1 MKNQKDFGKKQ
12 APCQRDPMGD
22 RGKPINFGDPMY
34 AATWAGRVWVHVTLR
49 EVSRSPAAFEEG
61 LRMSVST
68 GR

>member
-1 MKNQKDFGKKQ
+1 
-12 APCQRDPMGD
+12 MGD

-34 AATWAGRVWVHVTLR
+34 AATWAGKVRAHVTPR

-61 LRMSVST
+61 LKMSVST